1 MVYNC
6 AILSIVAQVFV
17 ERNVQPIFLVT
28 DRFSCKFNVNYRL
41 RGAAWW
47 SNRATDTD
55 NVCWVRVVQVVSV
68 ANACCIRMCVAVGD
82 SLAESQET
90 RMIVDPGVQIFR
102 MNERQ

>member
-1 MVYNC
+1 M
-6 AILSIVAQVFV
+6 
-17 ERNVQPIFLVT
+17 QPIFLVT

-47 SNRATDTD
+47 SNRAIDTD

-90 RMIVDPGVQIFR
+90 PMIVDPGVQIFR